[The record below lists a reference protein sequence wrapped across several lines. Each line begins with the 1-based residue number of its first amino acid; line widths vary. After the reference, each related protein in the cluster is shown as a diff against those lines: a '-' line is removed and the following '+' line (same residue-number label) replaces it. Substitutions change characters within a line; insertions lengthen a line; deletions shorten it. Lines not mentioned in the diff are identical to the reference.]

1 MMLRTMALL
10 VGWSLLQPS
19 GYSLAQDLENFP
31 DAALT
36 SEQWQRRVQDARRRS
51 EEFVANARTQTADP
65 APSDKQDA
73 EAADQRAMND
83 PSLQRGDIIATSQG
97 FLVSSGATAKSV
109 SLVTSCQPHRRAS
122 RRDLSHRSM
131 LQGPIQRGHKIS
143 VTAIA
148 RISLGAA

>member
-1 MMLRTMALL
+1 MMLWTMALL

-19 GYSLAQDLENFP
+19 GYCLAQDLESFP

-36 SEQWQRRVQDARRRS
+36 SEQWQQRVQDARRRS
-51 EEFVANARTQTADP
+51 EEFVAKARTQTADP

-97 FLVSSGATAKSV
+97 FLVFVGRDSEER
-109 SLVTSCQPHRRAS
+109 QPGDFVPSPR
-122 RRDLSHRSM
+122 
-131 LQGPIQRGHKIS
+131 
-143 VTAIA
+143 
-148 RISLGAA
+148 

>member
-1 MMLRTMALL
+1 MALL

-19 GYSLAQDLENFP
+19 GYGFAQDLENFP

-36 SEQWQRRVQDARRRS
+36 SEQWQQRVQDARRRS

-65 APSDKQDA
+65 PSDKEDA

-97 FLVSSGATAKSV
+97 FLVFVGRDSEER
-109 SLVTSCQPHRRAS
+109 QPGDFVRAPS
-122 RRDLSHRSM
+122 PR
-131 LQGPIQRGHKIS
+131 
-143 VTAIA
+143 
-148 RISLGAA
+148 

>member
-1 MMLRTMALL
+1 MMLRTMVLL

-36 SEQWQRRVQDARRRS
+36 SEQWQQRVQDARRRS

-73 EAADQRAMND
+73 EAAING
-83 PSLQRGDIIATSQG
+83 L
-97 FLVSSGATAKSV
+97 
-109 SLVTSCQPHRRAS
+109 
-122 RRDLSHRSM
+122 
-131 LQGPIQRGHKIS
+131 
-143 VTAIA
+143 
-148 RISLGAA
+148 